1 MIRKSSDVWEKI
13 FCLDEKIF
21 LIKKYYRWIIHFVIL
36 SYSFFQRSP
45 LALHFYPKVYIML
58 RSNAWP
64 NSYVSQTEICNIQN
78 KIWSIMKLF
87 CIQEH
92 SNFMESQSRK
102 NNFYMPLPHPL
113 ERFFGNNFQL
123 FIDICICILAC
134 RVCPP
139 YNIFLIAGMSRILV
153 ITNSCCPI
161 FISER

>member
-1 MIRKSSDVWEKI
+1 MNNTFCYSELFIFSAQSTSTSVLPKSIHNVTKQ
-13 FCLDEKIF
+13 CLAKF
-21 LIKKYYRWIIHFVIL
+21 LRI
-36 SYSFFQRSP
+36 QNN
-45 LALHFYPKVYIML
+45 
-58 RSNAWP
+58 SN
-64 NSYVSQTEICNIQN
+64 NIQN

>member
-1 MIRKSSDVWEKI
+1 MNNTFCYSELFIFSAQSTSTSVLPKS
-13 FCLDEKIF
+13 
-21 LIKKYYRWIIHFVIL
+21 IHNV
-36 SYSFFQRSP
+36 
-45 LALHFYPKVYIML
+45 
-58 RSNAWP
+58 SNDWP